1 MVIWSWFAGKG
12 CVFQPSSKIVDLGF
26 VKFKSNGTKAKRP
39 LDRSRKHGAKKKHF
53 FVCFFRGFCMDFL
66 GNQMRMNFPEKW
78 MDDGFSWESN
88 GGCKNLGIKRGLQKH
103 KKIITWLDWYLQEL
117 KFKFKFK
124 FKSKE
129 ILHWAKW
136 IYYLFIC

>member
-1 MVIWSWFAGKG
+1 MWGKV
-12 CVFQPSSKIVDLGF
+12 VFFSLAQKIVDLGF

-39 LDRSRKHGAKKKHF
+39 LEQILKARSKKKHF
-53 FVCFFRGFCMDFL
+53 FVCFSRGFCMDFL
-66 GNQMRMNFPEKW
+66 GNQRRMNFPEKW

-129 ILHWAKW
+129 ILHFLFVK
-136 IYYLFIC
+136 IKNKKYYLFIC